1 MIAHVAEAGEARGRV
16 VLRFSS
22 RTPNDA
28 AIAAAFRIA
37 QAFQSEIESLYVEDA
52 QLLELA
58 RFPFATEISLTGRSR
73 RPLSQHAVH
82 RSFQAVF
89 RAAKRR
95 VEAAARETDVPLMQ
109 SFVRDEPVQAL
120 AAACAQR
127 GPWNV
132 IALAEAIGPTSCQAL
147 REVFDNVSD
156 TTGVIL
162 AGPNSR
168 RTSGPVIVVVEDL
181 ERFPGMLRAAERLA
195 ALNEEPIVVLIVG
208 DSEDQLYQMD
218 GEIRLILA
226 DRQDV
231 TVVPAMLTR
240 GEPAVVAEAIRR
252 LKGGFLIAHFGSATV
267 PDAGGLGPLVA
278 ALECPLFLV
287 R

>member
-16 VLRFSS
+16 VLRFCS
-22 RTPNDA
+22 RAPNDA
-28 AIAAAFRIA
+28 AIKAAFRIA

-89 RAAKRR
+89 RAARRR
-95 VEAAARETDVPLMQ
+95 VEAAAREAEVPLMQ

-132 IALAEAIGPTSCQAL
+132 IALAEAIGPSSCVAI
-147 REVFDNVSD
+147 RELFDSVSD

-168 RTSGPVIVVVEDL
+168 RSSGPVIVVVEDL

-208 DSEDQLYQMD
+208 DGEDQLYQMD

-252 LKGGFLIAHFGSATV
+252 LKGGFLIAHFGSTTV
-267 PDAGGLGPLVA
+267 PDAGGLGPLIA